1 MGKLLIV
8 WKKSTIGQGLV
19 GGPERKRKQVV
30 NISQW
35 LVGGL
40 EREKEVKGDLL
51 LLRETV
57 YWVYIMF

>member
-1 MGKLLIV
+1 M
-8 WKKSTIGQGLV
+8 V

-40 EREKEVKGDLL
+40 EREKEVKGDML
-51 LLRETV
+51 LLRESV